1 MDEVF
6 SDVDT
11 EQTKLI
17 AKIYRVNSQI
27 SRIAVKSHMPISES
41 NIYLLN
47 KSQSFHLIYEIK
59 RYRLYCIFLSIV
71 FQRS

>member
-27 SRIAVKSHMPISES
+27 SRIAVKKSHMPISES
-41 NIYLLN
+41 NLYLLN
-47 KSQSFHLIYEIK
+47 KSQSFYLIYEIK
-59 RYRLYCIFLSIV
+59 RYRLFCIFY
-71 FQRS
+71 R